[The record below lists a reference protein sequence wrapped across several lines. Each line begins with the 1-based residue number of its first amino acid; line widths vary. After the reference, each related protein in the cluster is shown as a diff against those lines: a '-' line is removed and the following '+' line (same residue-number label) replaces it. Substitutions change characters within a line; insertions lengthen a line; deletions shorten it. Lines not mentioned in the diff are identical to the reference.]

1 MLVLREDIDPIDER
15 KVGAIDGRHDTRA
28 DGLACAR
35 NLVRVDMFFCFTKVQ
50 KLVVEG
56 RKMVVNIY

>member
-1 MLVLREDIDPIDER
+1 MLVLREAIDPIDER

-35 NLVRVDMFFCFTKVQ
+35 NLVRADMFFCLTEVQ
-50 KLVVEG
+50 K
-56 RKMVVNIY
+56 